1 MQKNWNKRRILTYSN
16 FMDNIKKV
24 LAQLLGKVLLL
35 QIRFR
40 RVLLR
45 LSLLL
50 SVLFAAK

>member
-1 MQKNWNKRRILTYSN
+1 
-16 FMDNIKKV
+16 MDNIKKV

-35 QIRFR
+35 QIRYR
-40 RVLLR
+40 RLVL